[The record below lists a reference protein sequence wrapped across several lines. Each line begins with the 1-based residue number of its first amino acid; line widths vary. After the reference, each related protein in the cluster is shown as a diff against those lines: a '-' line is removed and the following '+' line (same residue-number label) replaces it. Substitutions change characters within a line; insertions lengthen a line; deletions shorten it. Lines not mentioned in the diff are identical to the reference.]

1 MKKTNWLLP
10 AMMFL
15 MTLVAVIILNARD
28 IVPADMVHKTQASD
42 VVSISQPQAIS
53 QLENNIEAFNA
64 CVYSE
69 SAPAP
74 EGVVRIA
81 RENGAVK
88 FIIDEKF
95 GKYTQYL
102 VNGDA
107 GEAYDTKSAEGFN
120 LAGYRFALFGN
131 WTYCVDYIKDIT
143 FSGVYK
149 DRIISRLGKDK
160 AVKDDGFE
168 FVLMSKEL
176 CGQPAEKSKS
186 KYVVKAR
193 VLLESG
199 EILTGYLDPKT
210 KLFIG
215 FEK

>member
-1 MKKTNWLLP
+1 
-10 AMMFL
+10 

-107 GEAYDTKSAEGFN
+107 GRLTIPNRPRASTSPGMVRAH
-120 LAGYRFALFGN
+120 GN
-131 WTYCVDYIKDIT
+131 WTY
-143 FSGVYK
+143 
-149 DRIISRLGKDK
+149 
-160 AVKDDGFE
+160 
-168 FVLMSKEL
+168 
-176 CGQPAEKSKS
+176 
-186 KYVVKAR
+186 
-193 VLLESG
+193 
-199 EILTGYLDPKT
+199 
-210 KLFIG
+210 
-215 FEK
+215 